1 MYHFETLDYKTNKQI
16 LIEDEDLKVILGMIL
31 NHENG
36 KHSNTEDSNVI
47 FEDAI
52 STKLLVIT
60 EKYLKI
66 ALGITKA
73 RKSIKLDTILD
84 QFNKL
89 DLKKVSS
96 ITFEN
101 KAHNGVMT
109 IWEDDSCS
117 DLISNESEDEYL
129 NQLDND
135 NASWSASDSED
146 EEKLDTQLLRKKAAN
161 EKEAKNK
168 KNTELTLE
176 KDPIKAL
183 KNENKRLKDQI
194 VILKSFVDTYRRMS
208 LKINKEVENVIKII

>member
-1 MYHFETLDYKTNKQI
+1 MYHFETFDYKTNKQI

-66 ALGITKA
+66 ALGITKT

-117 DLISNESEDEYL
+117 DSISNESEDEYL

-135 NASWSASDSED
+135 NASWTAGDDTD
-146 EEKLDTQLLRKKAAN
+146 EEKLDEQLLKKKAAN

-168 KNTELTLE
+168 KISKPVE
-176 KDPIKAL
+176 KDPIKVL
-183 KNENKRLKDQI
+183 KDENKRLKDQI

>member
-1 MYHFETLDYKTNKQI
+1 MTYNNIYKMYHFETFDYKTNKQI

-89 DLKKVSS
+89 DLKKFLQS
-96 ITFEN
+96 
-101 KAHNGVMT
+101 
-109 IWEDDSCS
+109 
-117 DLISNESEDEYL
+117 
-129 NQLDND
+129 
-135 NASWSASDSED
+135 
-146 EEKLDTQLLRKKAAN
+146 
-161 EKEAKNK
+161 
-168 KNTELTLE
+168 
-176 KDPIKAL
+176 PL
-183 KNENKRLKDQI
+183 K
-194 VILKSFVDTYRRMS
+194 TRRIMV
-208 LKINKEVENVIKII
+208 L